1 MTANAYREDIE
12 KALEAGMNAH
22 LTKPINIEEVRN
34 TLNQWLH

>member
-22 LTKPINIEEVRN
+22 LTKPINIEEVMN